1 MPKAFDYD
9 ATLKD
14 LFQRDRPTL
23 LRRLSHGIHVTG
35 FLNVELPRVEHR
47 RVDLLVSLADG
58 SLLHI
63 EFQSARDRNMLYR
76 MLDYWL
82 LIKRQLH
89 RPLRQVVM
97 MVGQAGGGAGDFE
110 EDDLR
115 FRYEVIE
122 LRKIDAEELIQ
133 TGNHGDLALAVLAGG
148 GEQRVR
154 EILERAASVR
164 GPARDRLLLQV
175 LILSGLRGI
184 SGKVEWKLKSMSV
197 TMPIAK
203 HPFLA
208 RLSRQAFE
216 EGKAKGEAE
225 GRAIGEA
232 KGQAKG
238 RAKGQ
243 AIGEAIGMSAVLRE
257 LLETKFGP
265 LPKWAQARMAK
276 ARRAQFERWT
286 RRVLTA
292 GTLEAVIGPRQRNG
306 A

>member
-1 MPKAFDYD
+1 MPKAFDFD

-23 LRRLSHGIHVTG
+23 LRRLSRGIRVTG
-35 FLNVELPRVEHR
+35 FLNVELTRVEQR

-63 EFQSARDRNMLYR
+63 EFQSARDPAMSYR
-76 MLDYWL
+76 MLEYWL
-82 LIKRQLH
+82 LIKRQFQ
-89 RPLRQVVM
+89 RPLRQAVL
-97 MVGQAGGGAGDFE
+97 MVGHAAGGAGDFE
-110 EDDLR
+110 VDDLR
-115 FRYEVIE
+115 FHYEIIE
-122 LRKIDAEELIQ
+122 LQKVDAEELIQ

-148 GEQRVR
+148 GDKRVR
-154 EILERAASVR
+154 EILERAAALK

-184 SGKVEWKLKSMSV
+184 SGKVEWELQSMSV

-216 EGKAKGEAE
+216 EGRAKGEAI
-225 GRAIGEA
+225 GKAMGEA
-232 KGQAKG
+232 RGEA
-238 RAKGQ
+238 RGQ
-243 AIGEAIGMSAVLRE
+243 AIGMSKVLRE
-257 LLETKFGP
+257 QLETKFGP
-265 LPKWAQARMAK
+265 LPKWADARITK
-276 ARRAQFERWT
+276 AGPVQLGRWA
-286 RRVLTA
+286 RKVLVA
-292 GTLEAVIGPRQRNG
+292 GSLEAVVGPRQPNG